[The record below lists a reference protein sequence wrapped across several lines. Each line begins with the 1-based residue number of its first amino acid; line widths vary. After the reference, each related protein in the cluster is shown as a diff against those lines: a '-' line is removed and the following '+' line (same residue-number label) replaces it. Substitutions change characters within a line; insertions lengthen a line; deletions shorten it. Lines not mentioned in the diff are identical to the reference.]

1 MVVRETIAWTKFASA
16 ACLVAG
22 ATGLLAC
29 SGEGTDSTGNGSS
42 AGSGGFEIV
51 AQAIDGSLSPAQ
63 AAFDVLH
70 YDLELWVKPEQ
81 REIEGALTVQF
92 AVEKK
97 LPTLVLDLDSRLA
110 VTSVELV
117 DFSAAGGEEAASS
130 ESGDVDAVSNKAGSD
145 DLDFDQR
152 DGRVFAH
159 FAEALPPGAEA
170 SVRVSYGGV
179 PRVAP
184 NPPWEGGFQ
193 WERTMR
199 GEHWIATSCQMEGAD
214 LWWPCKDHPSDKPD
228 GFDLHIRVPQPL
240 VVASN
245 GRLQK
250 VELHD
255 DQTRTYH
262 WKLEVPIP
270 NYTVA
275 LNIAPYEVVEDTYPS
290 VAGTNLPVKFWL
302 LPEHVKQGRKILPE
316 FIDHMAFL
324 EKHLGPYPFR
334 GEKYGIADTPHLGME
349 HQTILA
355 YGNKF
360 QPFKW
365 DFDWLH
371 HHELAHEWFS
381 NLVTAPNWNDF
392 WIHEGFGSY
401 MQKLYVEEK
410 KGADA
415 YRGYLRDVRG
425 LILNQ
430 RPVAPRSSRSS
441 AQMFFVDLN
450 QPVGQRV
457 SDSDIYYKGEWVLHT
472 LRWLIGKDALL
483 RTFRKMCYP
492 DAAAE
497 ASTDGSAV
505 HFFTTDDYL
514 ALAEAESGLDLDW
527 FFELYLRQPALP
539 ELIVEHKEGVLDLR
553 WKVADGLTC
562 RLPVEIIVGGI
573 PQRVEMPS
581 GKAQITVPKG
591 VAVDVD
597 PFDRILRIGN

>member
-1 MVVRETIAWTKFASA
+1 MKLREAKVANTIASVA
-16 ACLVAG
+16 AWWALAAG
-22 ATGLLAC
+22 AVLLSGC
-29 SGEGTDSTGNGSS
+29 SGEE
-42 AGSGGFEIV
+42 SGGDTRRSLV
-51 AQAIDGSLSPAQ
+51 GHSSDTAAMQPKDGSLSAEQ

-70 YDLELWVKPEQ
+70 YDLQLQVKPDE
-81 REIEGALTVQF
+81 REIHGALTITFEV
-92 AVEKK
+92 VEK
-97 LPTLVLDLDSRLA
+97 LPTLVLDLDARLTA
-110 VTSVELV
+110 TSIARVLELEGTAST
-117 DFSAAGGEEAASS
+117 DSELRELAFEQRAGR
-130 ESGDVDAVSNKAGSD
+130 
-145 DLDFDQR
+145 L
-152 DGRVFAH
+152 FAH
-159 FAEALPPGAEA
+159 FAEPLAVGSEA
-170 SVRVSYGGV
+170 VVRIEYGGV

-193 WERTMR
+193 WERTLR

-214 LWWPCKDHPSDKPD
+214 LWWPCKDHPSDKPE

-250 VELHD
+250 VELHE

-275 LNIAPYEVVEDTYPS
+275 LNIAPYELIEDTFES
-290 VAGTNLPVKFWL
+290 VSGGTFPVKFWL
-302 LPEHVKQGRKILPE
+302 LPENVEKGREILPE
-316 FIDHMAFL
+316 FMDHIRFF

-334 GEKYGIADTPHLGME
+334 SEKYGIVDTPHLGME
-349 HQTILA
+349 HQTIIA

-365 DFDWLH
+365 GFDWLH
-371 HHELAHEWFS
+371 HHEAAHEWFS

-401 MQKLYVEEK
+401 VQKLYVEEK
-410 KGADA
+410 KGSDA
-415 YRGYLRDVRG
+415 YRNYLRDVRG

-430 RPVAPRSSRSS
+430 RAVAPRESRSS

-472 LRWLIGKDALL
+472 LRWLIGKDAIL

-492 DAAAE
+492 TPEAE

-514 ALAEAESGLDLDW
+514 ALVEAETGEDLDW
-527 FFELYLRQPALP
+527 FFELYLRQQTLP
-539 ELIVEHKEGVLDLR
+539 ELHAEHADGKLKLS
-553 WKVADGLTC
+553 WKVPAGQQCL
-562 RLPVEIIVGGI
+562 LPVEVIVGGI
-573 PQRVEMPS
+573 PKRVEMVNGS
-581 GKAQITVPKG
+581 AEIDVPNG
-591 VAVDVD
+591 VAVDID
-597 PFDRILRIGN
+597 PFDRILRVNNSGAR

>member
-1 MVVRETIAWTKFASA
+1 MITREGSVARPLTAAMLLMAGMGWLASCTAEDAGGTQGGSETPSKFE
-16 ACLVAG
+16 LQ
-22 ATGLLAC
+22 
-29 SGEGTDSTGNGSS
+29 
-42 AGSGGFEIV
+42 
-51 AQAIDGSLSPAQ
+51 AQPTDGSLSPAQ
-63 AAFDVLH
+63 AAYDVLH
-70 YDLELWVKPEQ
+70 YDLALAVNPEQ
-81 REIEGALTVQF
+81 REISGALTVRLR
-92 AVEKK
+92 ALEP
-97 LPTLVLDLDSRLA
+97 LPALLLDLDSRLEVQA
-110 VTSVELV
+110 ATGHAIVE
-117 DFSAAGGEEAASS
+117 GG
-130 ESGDVDAVSNKAGSD
+130 DAVAVGSETGE
-145 DLDFDQR
+145 FEFEQG
-152 DGRVFAH
+152 DGRVLIQ
-159 FAEALPPGAEA
+159 LPGTLAAGTEYA
-170 SVRVSYGGV
+170 ATIYYSGV

-193 WERTMR
+193 WERTLR

-250 VELHD
+250 VEQHD

-262 WKLEVPIP
+262 WKLEQPIP

-275 LNIAPYEVVEDTYPS
+275 LNIGPYEVVEDTFES
-290 VAGTNLPVKFWL
+290 VSGDTMPVKFWL
-302 LPEHVKQGRKILPE
+302 LPENVEKGREILPE
-316 FIDHMAFL
+316 FMEHLRFF

-334 GEKYGIADTPHLGME
+334 SEKYGIADTPHLGME
-349 HQTILA
+349 HMTIIA

-360 QPFKW
+360 QEFKW
-365 DFDWLH
+365 GFDWLH
-371 HHELAHEWFS
+371 HHEAAHEWFA

-401 MQKLYVEEK
+401 VQKLYVEEK
-410 KGADA
+410 KGSDA

-430 RPVAPRSSRSS
+430 RAVAPRESRSS
-441 AQMFFVDLN
+441 PQMFFVDLN

-483 RTFRKMCYP
+483 RTLRKMCYP

-497 ASTDGSAV
+497 AATDGSAV

-514 ALAEAESGLDLDW
+514 ALVEAETGEDLDW
-527 FFELYLRQPALP
+527 FFELYLRQPTLP
-539 ELIVEHKEGVLDLR
+539 LLVAEHEEGTLSLHWEVPE
-553 WKVADGLTC
+553 GLTC
-562 RLPVEIIVGGI
+562 KLPVEIVVGGV
-573 PQRVEMPS
+573 PQRVEMPNGSAEIQVPS
-581 GKAQITVPKG
+581 GVP
-591 VAVDVD
+591 VDID
-597 PFDRILRIGN
+597 PFDRILRVGNTGAR

>member
-1 MVVRETIAWTKFASA
+1 MTLRKESVVKLLVTALGLGGA
-16 ACLVAG
+16 A
-22 ATGLLAC
+22 GLWSC
-29 SGEGTDSTGNGSS
+29 SGEESGGSS
-42 AGSGGFEIV
+42 RGAESWGGWELK
-51 AQAIDGSLSPAQ
+51 AQPFDGSLSPEQ

-70 YDLELWVKPEQ
+70 YDLALEVKPEE
-81 REIEGALTVQF
+81 REIHGALTVTF
-92 AVEKK
+92 EAVED
-97 LPTLVLDLDSRLA
+97 LPVLVLDLDSRLT
-110 VTSVELV
+110 VTEVKA
-117 DFSAAGGEEAASS
+117 D
-130 ESGDVDAVSNKAGSD
+130 ESMA
-145 DLDFDQR
+145 FQQR
-152 DGRVFAH
+152 DGRL
-159 FAEALPPGAEA
+159 FAEFPQPLDAGTET
-170 SVRVSYGGV
+170 SVTVSYGGV

-193 WERTMR
+193 WERTLR

-250 VELHD
+250 VEMHD

-262 WKLEVPIP
+262 WKLEQPIP

-275 LNIAPYEVVEDTYPS
+275 LNIGPYELVEDTFQS
-290 VAGTNLPVKFWL
+290 VSGDVMPVKFWL
-302 LPEHVKQGRKILPE
+302 LPENLEKGREILPE
-316 FIDHMAFL
+316 FMDHLRFF

-334 GEKYGIADTPHLGME
+334 SEKYGIADTPHLGME
-349 HQTILA
+349 HMTIIA

-360 QPFKW
+360 KPFKW
-365 DFDWLH
+365 GFDWLH
-371 HHELAHEWFS
+371 HHEAAHEWFS

-401 MQKLYVEEK
+401 VQKLYVEEK
-410 KGADA
+410 KGTDA

-430 RPVAPRSSRSS
+430 RAVAPRESRSS
-441 AQMFFVDLN
+441 PQMFFVDLN

-472 LRWLIGKDALL
+472 LRWLIGKDELL

-492 DAAAE
+492 TEAAE
-497 ASTDGSAV
+497 KATDGSAP

-514 ALAEAESGLDLDW
+514 ALVEAQTGKDLDW
-527 FFELYLRQPALP
+527 FFELYLRQPTLP
-539 ELIVEHKEGVLDLR
+539 KLIAEH
-553 WKVADGLTC
+553 ADGTLSLHWEVPEGQSC
-562 RLPVEIIVGGI
+562 LLPVEIVIGGI
-573 PQRVEMPS
+573 PQRVEMPNGS
-581 GKAQITVPKG
+581 AQIQVPAG
-591 VAVDVD
+591 VAVDID
-597 PFDRILRIGN
+597 PFDRILRQGNTGAR